1 MLGVITKWTVKSVLL
16 GSVVAATLSMAS
28 TSLADDPLPPL
39 AVVETVAEALKLD
52 ASTQRLKVVLRD
64 HETLAAVL
72 KRVPDLPDLHIDHP
86 GNRMSI
92 ESIRLLRKFKKLKRL
107 EFRGDPFLS
116 DEKFIELGKLEQIKS
131 LRLVLL

>member
-1 MLGVITKWTVKSVLL
+1 MLGVITKWKVKSVLL
-16 GSVVAATLSMAS
+16 GSVIAATLSMAS
-28 TSLADDPLPPL
+28 TSLADDPPALV
-39 AVVETVAEALKLD
+39 VVETVAEALQLD

-64 HETLAAVL
+64 HETLVAVL

-92 ESIRLLRKFKKLKRL
+92 ESIRLLREFKKLKRL

-131 LRLVLL
+131 LRLRLL